1 MSSKPE
7 TTFIQSIHRHLPK
20 EVYREKMANPYRGG
34 TPDVWYSGY
43 KNDLWVEYKF
53 IPKLA
58 VRVPNK
64 IEVSELQRLWLE
76 ARQSEGRNVAVIVGH
91 PGGGMVLF
99 VPFTREINTDVIL
112 ANTLTRTQLADWIYA
127 KTNGAE

>member
-1 MSSKPE
+1 VSSKPE

-43 KNDLWVEYKF
+43 KSDLWVEYKF

-58 VRVPNK
+58 ISYHRCFGEK
-64 IEVSELQRLWLE
+64 
-76 ARQSEGRNVAVIVGH
+76 
-91 PGGGMVLF
+91 
-99 VPFTREINTDVIL
+99 
-112 ANTLTRTQLADWIYA
+112 
-127 KTNGAE
+127 

>member
-7 TTFIQSIHRHLPK
+7 TTFTHSIHRHLPK

-34 TPDVWYSGY
+34 TPDVWYSGN
-43 KNDLWVEYKF
+43 KRDLWVEYKF

-64 IEVSELQRLWLE
+64 IELSELQRLWLE
-76 ARQSEGRNVAVIVGH
+76 ARQVEGRNVAVIVGC
-91 PGGGMVLF
+91 PDGGVVLRS
-99 VPFTREINTDVIL
+99 PFPREITTPDFQASL
-112 ANTLTRTQLADWIYA
+112 LSRKQLAAWIGSQV
-127 KTNGAE
+127 NGG

>member
-7 TTFIQSIHRHLPK
+7 TTFTHSIHRHLPK

-34 TPDVWYSGY
+34 APDVWYSGN
-43 KNDLWVEYKF
+43 KRDLWVEYKF

-64 IEVSELQRLWLE
+64 IELSELQRLWLE
-76 ARQSEGRNVAVIVGH
+76 ARQVEGRNVAVIVGC
-91 PGGGMVLF
+91 PDGGVVLRS
-99 VPFTREINTDVIL
+99 PFPREITTPDFQASL
-112 ANTLTRTQLADWIYA
+112 LSRKQLAAWIGSQV
-127 KTNGAE
+127 NGG

>member
-7 TTFIQSIHRHLPK
+7 TTFTHSIHRHLPK

-34 TPDVWYSGY
+34 TPDVWYSGN
-43 KNDLWVEYKF
+43 KRDLWVEYKF

-64 IEVSELQRLWLE
+64 IELSELQRLWLE
-76 ARQSEGRNVAVIVGH
+76 ARQVEGRNVAVIVGC
-91 PGGGMVLF
+91 PDGGVILRS
-99 VPFTREINTDVIL
+99 PFPREITTPDFQASL
-112 ANTLTRTQLADWIYA
+112 LSRKQLAAWIGSQV
-127 KTNGAE
+127 NGG

>member
-7 TTFIQSIHRHLPK
+7 TTFIHSIHRHLPK

-34 TPDVWYSGY
+34 TPDVWYSGM
-43 KNDLWVEYKF
+43 KRDLWVEYKF

-64 IEVSELQRLWLE
+64 TGLSELQLIWLRD
-76 ARQSEGRNVAVIVGH
+76 RQAEGRNVAVIVGH
-91 PGGGMVLF
+91 PEGGMIFHAPF
-99 VPFTREINTDVIL
+99 VKEIDTATL
-112 ANTLTRTQLADWIYA
+112 LQNTLTRSQLAGWIYHR
-127 KTNGAE
+127 TMEG

>member
-34 TPDVWYSGY
+34 TPDVWYSGN
-43 KNDLWVEYKF
+43 KRDLWVEYKF

-64 IEVSELQRLWLE
+64 IELSELQRLWLE
-76 ARQSEGRNVAVIVGH
+76 ARQAEGRNVAVIVGH
-91 PGGGMVLF
+91 PGGGIVLF
-99 VPFTREINTDVIL
+99 SPFPREIDTETIL
-112 ANTLTRTQLADWIYA
+112 QNTLTRTRLADWIYA
-127 KTNGAE
+127 RTHGG